1 MIRKPT
7 PSLSLS
13 RARCFTRELPRSRI
27 IIIVTVVVKVVK
39 KELHL
44 AIEGLSQIAQKAKK
58 GNESN
63 KKKKNRRGNQQIDL
77 TDKLK
82 ILIKTKFTFYIK
94 HVKKKK
100 KINEKK
106 KKTNRKEKIIKTQ
119 TWLDTKFT
127 SVATALQLFPPFFFL
142 FSSSYERQEKKDR
155 ICVQVRERTSR
166 ASGRTRA
173 WICKC
178 FLLLARRN
186 EKKKKCEKEQT
197 RWCDRQ
203 EKL

>member
-1 MIRKPT
+1 MHVVHT
-7 PSLSLS
+7 S
-13 RARCFTRELPRSRI
+13 R
-27 IIIVTVVVKVVK
+27 
-39 KELHL
+39 
-44 AIEGLSQIAQKAKK
+44 Q
-58 GNESN
+58 
-63 KKKKNRRGNQQIDL
+63 KKKKMNA
-77 TDKLK
+77 
-82 ILIKTKFTFYIK
+82 
-94 HVKKKK
+94 KKKK
-100 KINEKK
+100 K
-106 KKTNRKEKIIKTQ
+106 NRKEKIIKTQ